1 MTRLVILDV
10 LFNKNPADWF
20 LMLVNLAF
28 TKKITRFFPLI
39 GLHPHSPP
47 NYGIMG
53 MGSEVVL
60 RLSTVSS
67 SLRLDVA

>member
-53 MGSEVVL
+53 SEVVL
-60 RLSTVSS
+60 RLSAVSS